1 MPVGHNRGGFTLI
14 ELLVVIVIMAVLLTV
29 AVLQVGG
36 LDRGKDLET
45 HARRMTDLIRL
56 ASSEAVLMGRETG
69 LRVESDGYRFLVLAD
84 TDQGTRWMP
93 FKEKRTYRP
102 RTFPEGVRAEVIVEG
117 QQIDLEDEEATEEGD
132 DTPSPQVALFSSGM
146 MTPFEIRFR
155 RDGEI
160 GEVVLE
166 GSITGKLEIRNTEE
180 PS

>member
-1 MPVGHNRGGFTLI
+1 MSVGHNKGGFTLI

-36 LDRGKDLET
+36 LERDRDLET

-69 LRVESDGYRFLVLAD
+69 LRVDSDGYRFLILASSE
-84 TDQGTRWMP
+84 QGSRWIP
-93 FKEKRTYRP
+93 FKEERTYKP
-102 RTFPEGVRAEVIVEG
+102 RSFPEGVRAEIIVEG
-117 QQIDLEDEEATEEGD
+117 QEIDFEDDEAREEGD
-132 DTPSPQVALFSSGM
+132 DTPQPQVALFSSGM
-146 MTPFEIRFR
+146 MTPFEIRLR

-160 GEVVLE
+160 GEVVIE
-166 GSITGKLEIRNTEE
+166 GTITGKLEIRNTED